1 MNRLEDKDARN
12 AKMSGPDQ
20 DAPGGPDSGLGE
32 QQATPSKALPLLPPV
47 WQGRRRS
54 ALVGLA
60 ASSLAQAVLVVG
72 AALFGRA
79 LVDQEIAISGA
90 QSLGVMVLLL
100 LTVAMLR
107 RWQIVQAERL
117 AQSYIAEVRLTLFD
131 TLATLSPVGRL
142 KRSRGGV
149 MLRFVGDAQALRAWV
164 GFGIPALVSAGISWL
179 ALVVGLATLDTAL
192 AAVAVVVGSLAA
204 LGMLWTLPPLAKAVR
219 QARLRQAYIAAN
231 VHDKLTALSV
241 MQSAAQ
247 QGRERRRLQRQNE
260 RLADAMALRAAA
272 QGRHHFVLD
281 LALASL
287 ALAVIGLLLL
297 DTPGAHTVQIP
308 GTTGQLIG
316 ALGLIG
322 LLGAPLRRIGRA
334 LEQRTAAQVARE
346 RIAEFLA
353 DAEPRPSGA
362 PNDPRPADGTVQIAG
377 WPLSKRP
384 GHTFAGHGAA
394 GRRIAVLGA
403 TGSGKTALLETLA
416 RLRPLSGGGIWLG
429 GEPINDISASRFAS
443 AVSFIAPEMP
453 LLRGSVG
460 KNLRYRLSA
469 ATLPELQAACAAAG
483 WPHPLDETSLERRVR
498 DAGANLTGQE
508 RRALALAR
516 ALVGAPL
523 MLLVDDIEHCLAAP
537 SVQALQRLFLAHR
550 GALIYSTHDAALAAL
565 ADEVWTLDEPDVHD
579 GDAAVPLQL
588 VASSAAE

>member
-1 MNRLEDKDARN
+1 MNRRN
-12 AKMSGPDQ
+12 NKASQTSQASEQEQ
-20 DAPGGPDSGLGE
+20 DVDDGPDSGFE
-32 QQATPSKALPLLPPV
+32 ETSAKPNDDLPPLPPL
-47 WQGRRRS
+47 WQGHRRL

-60 ASSLAQAVLVVG
+60 ASSLVQAVLVVG

-79 LVDQEIAISGA
+79 LVDQEIVMSGA
-90 QSLGVMVLLL
+90 QSLGVLVAVL
-100 LTVAMLR
+100 LTVALLR

-117 AQSYIAEVRLTLFD
+117 AQHYIAEVRLALFD
-131 TLATLSPVGRL
+131 ALATLSPVGRL

-149 MLRFVGDAQALRAWV
+149 MLRFVGDAQALRVWV
-164 GFGIPALVSAGISWL
+164 GFGIPALVSAGIAWL
-179 ALVVGLATLDTAL
+179 ALVVGLALLDAAL
-192 AAVAVVVGSLAA
+192 AAVAVVVGSMAA

-231 VHDKLTALSV
+231 VHDKLAALSV

-260 RLADAMALRAAA
+260 RLAHAMALRAAA

-281 LALASL
+281 LALACL
-287 ALAVIGLLLL
+287 ALSVIGLLLF
-297 DTPGAHTVQIP
+297 DTPGAHAVQIP

-322 LLGAPLRRIGRA
+322 LLSTPLRRIGRA

-353 DAEPRPSGA
+353 DAEPRPAGA
-362 PNDPRPADGTVQIAG
+362 PADPQPADGSVQIAG
-377 WPLSKRP
+377 WPLSARP
-384 GHTFAGHGAA
+384 GQTFAGHGA
-394 GRRIAVLGA
+394 GGQRIAVLGPP
-403 TGSGKTALLETLA
+403 GSGKTALLETLA
-416 RLRPLSGGGIWLG
+416 RLRPLSAGGIWLG
-429 GEPINDISASRFAS
+429 GIPIDDISARRFAR

-460 KNLRYRLSA
+460 KNLRYRRSSA
-469 ATLPELQAACAAAG
+469 SLPTLQAACEAAG
-483 WPHPLDETSLERRVR
+483 WPHPLDDTGLERRVR

-508 RRALALAR
+508 KRALALAR

-523 MLLVDDIEHCLAAP
+523 LLLVDDIEHCLAAP
-537 SVQALQRLFLAHR
+537 TVQALQRLAAAYE
-550 GALIYSTHDAALAAL
+550 GTLIYSTHDAALADL
-565 ADEVWTLDEPDVHD
+565 ADEVWTLQEPSAPVA
-579 GDAAVPLQL
+579 DAAVPLQL
-588 VASSAAE
+588 VTKAASE